1 MNPTSSIRQRALLI
15 LATTAALALPAAHA
29 QTPAQ
34 SSAQTPAQSAAPAAA
49 TSAPV
54 AAPASAAPAATA
66 RLSIRDIYDRASAA
80 GYRDLYEIEFDHGR
94 YKVKGY
100 DAQGARAKVYFNAS
114 TGAVEDGRKHR

>member
-1 MNPTSSIRQRALLI
+1 MNTTSSIRQRALLI

-34 SSAQTPAQSAAPAAA
+34 SAAPAAA
-49 TSAPV
+49 TSAP
-54 AAPASAAPAATA
+54 AAAA

-80 GYRDLYEIEFDHGR
+80 GYRDLYEIELDHGR

-100 DAQGARAKVYFNAS
+100 DAQGARVKAYFNAT
-114 TGAVEDGRKHR
+114 TGAVEDGRKHH

>member
-1 MNPTSSIRQRALLI
+1 MNTTSSLRQRVLLI

-29 QTPAQ
+29 QSPAQ
-34 SSAQTPAQSAAPAAA
+34 SSAQSAAPAAA

-54 AAPASAAPAATA
+54 AAPARATPAAAA
-66 RLSIRDIYDRASAA
+66 RLNIRDIYDRASAA
-80 GYRDLYEIEFDHGR
+80 GYRDLYEIELDHGR

-100 DAQGARAKVYFNAS
+100 DAQGARVKVYFNAT

>member
-1 MNPTSSIRQRALLI
+1 MNTTSSIRQRALLI

-54 AAPASAAPAATA
+54 AAPAATA

-80 GYRDLYEIEFDHGR
+80 GYRDLYEIELDHGR